1 MLMERDEVVERM
13 RAWRFYFDKKP
24 VQIEGVK
31 FDAGNVIM
39 GKPNNELTDFGPK
52 SESVGNLTSQFERLS
67 FSIENSGKEL
77 GLSLTKN

>member
-1 MLMERDEVVERM
+1 M

-31 FDAGNVIM
+31 FDVGKVIM
-39 GKPNNELTDFGPK
+39 GKSNEQTVFDSK
-52 SESVGNLTSQFERLS
+52 SESADHLTSQFERLS
-67 FSIENSGKEL
+67 FSIEKSGKEL